1 MKPKIYCKPKL
12 EEWKGKMKPLS
23 IIYWTRVLLGVLAG
37 LISTLLSSLAP
48 MDFNVLNGVSVA
60 LLVYIVTYYVYKAK
74 FPADVVEKRS
84 KIFSQGVGAYFI
96 AWIVSWG
103 LLYTVFVYPILAS

>member
-1 MKPKIYCKPKL
+1 
-12 EEWKGKMKPLS
+12 MKPLS
-23 IIYWTRVLLGVLAG
+23 VIYWTRVLLGITAG

-48 MDFNVLNGVSVA
+48 ADFNILNGVSVA
-60 LLVYIVTYYVYKAK
+60 LLVYIVTYYVYRAK

-84 KIFSQGVGAYFI
+84 KIFSQGVGAYFM

-103 LLYTVFVYPILAS
+103 LLYTIFIAPALVS